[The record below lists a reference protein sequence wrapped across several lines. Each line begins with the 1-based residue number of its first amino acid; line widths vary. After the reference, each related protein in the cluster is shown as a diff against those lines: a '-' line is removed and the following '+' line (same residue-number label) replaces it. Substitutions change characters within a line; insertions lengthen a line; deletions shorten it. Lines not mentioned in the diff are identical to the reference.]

1 MEDEWFKMDRFKAS
15 LNHYFAME
23 ANLKDPTNFQ
33 TLLLKCQM
41 DDIQLKV
48 MWMGVDTKV
57 AMASANVVPN
67 APHPSS
73 IVHGGQVFPNI
84 FNSNIT
90 NQASL
95 PMMQDLDHPRT
106 DGSVHEQLNRR
117 LDKLTNQFCQMQA
130 NFNTNQGREV
140 PKEK

>member
-1 MEDEWFKMDRFKAS
+1 MR
-15 LNHYFAME
+15 
-23 ANLKDPTNFQ
+23 
-33 TLLLKCQM
+33 
-41 DDIQLKV
+41 I
-48 MWMGVDTKV
+48 GVDTMV
-57 AMASANVVPN
+57 AIANANVVPTLN

-106 DGSVHEQLNRR
+106 DGSFHEQQNQR
-117 LDKLTNQFCQMQA
+117 LDELTN
-130 NFNTNQGREV
+130 
-140 PKEK
+140 